1 MSTATVAITATD
13 GRKATAPAAF
23 AAKWDQ
29 NVIDSLVMQAH
40 RGGVADRATCRVV
53 GVEAIA

>member
-1 MSTATVAITATD
+1 METTTITATD

-23 AAKWDQ
+23 ASKWDQ
-29 NVIDSLVMQAH
+29 PMIDSLVMQAH

-53 GVEAIA
+53 GVTAL

>member
-1 MSTATVAITATD
+1 MTEMTVITATN
-13 GRKATAPAAF
+13 GKQATAPAAF

-29 NVIDSLVMQAH
+29 KVVDSLVMQAH

-53 GVEAIA
+53 GVEAVV